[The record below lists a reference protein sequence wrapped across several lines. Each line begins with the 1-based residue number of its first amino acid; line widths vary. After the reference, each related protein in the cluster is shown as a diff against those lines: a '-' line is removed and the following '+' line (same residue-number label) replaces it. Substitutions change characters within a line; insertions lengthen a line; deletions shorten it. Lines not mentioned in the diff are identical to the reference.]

1 MASKAPKRSKPKNSQ
16 LLIRINVEDRD
27 QFLALCDQNDTT
39 AARELRRFIKK
50 FIAKKSKS

>member
-1 MASKAPKRSKPKNSQ
+1 MTNKARKRPKPKNSQ
-16 LLIRINVEDRD
+16 LLIRINVEERD
-27 QFLALCDQNDTT
+27 EFLSLCEMNDTT